1 MMRENHPKIPLTK
14 IYAAKPFEEENSLK
28 AYIMSEYIP
37 NLYHIG
43 MHDSI
48 PAEDLLPIVQALA
61 TFSAIGQKLR
71 EEETKYA
78 RGANF
83 LDMIFHQF
91 MDETSIK
98 RSETMMR
105 NAFPEEYHEKVEQ
118 MLKNNQDYYLNPKML
133 NNFKNTCNFFG
144 YQPVLT
150 HSDAWSANFLCTKEG
165 SKVNFKA
172 LIDFQTVSI
181 TTPAQDVARLFAS
194 CLSAKDRREKT
205 DYLLEEYYKTFV
217 KELNGNEVPYS
228 LQNLKDTL
236 LQILEHCRYNQ
247 EDKEGSE
254 TFLAITEIDSAK
266 SYFKNIPH
274 CFFLVWDHTYYGNHQ
289 QQNYN
294 VV

>member
-1 MMRENHPKIPLTK
+1 MQKALGTTATFGEDKKVTNISDMKGFMSRIALIEPCWIGFTNEETLPEKFIVKISSQLPYIEMTKLMDFGGEDIWNAEKLKTMGEATRVFHNKEVATYQIMMRENHPKLPLTK
-14 IYAAKPFEEENSLK
+14 IYAVKPFDEENSLK
-28 AYIMSEYIP
+28 AYIISEYIP

-61 TFSAIGQKLR
+61 TFSAIGQKLS

-118 MLKNNQDYYLNPKML
+118 MSKNNQDYYLNPKML

-172 LIDFQTVSI
+172 LIDFQ
-181 TTPAQDVARLFAS
+181 
-194 CLSAKDRREKT
+194 
-205 DYLLEEYYKTFV
+205 
-217 KELNGNEVPYS
+217 
-228 LQNLKDTL
+228 
-236 LQILEHCRYNQ
+236 
-247 EDKEGSE
+247 
-254 TFLAITEIDSAK
+254 
-266 SYFKNIPH
+266 
-274 CFFLVWDHTYYGNHQ
+274 
-289 QQNYN
+289 
-294 VV
+294 